1 MKCLVH
7 KLLGEFVNINNCGM
21 SLNRVIE
28 TKNPN
33 YSVNDLVLVYSGWV
47 THSISNGDKGIH
59 KIPANGSL
67 PPSTRLG
74 IIGMPG

>member
-1 MKCLVH
+1 MLP
-7 KLLGEFVNINNCGM
+7 
-21 SLNRVIE
+21 NRVIQS
-28 TKNPN
+28 KNPE
-33 YSVNDLVLVYSGWV
+33 YDVDDLVLAYSGWV
-47 THSISNGDKGIH
+47 THSISNGGKGVH